1 MTKTI
6 PSEYLLNT
14 PITCLPFEEQIML
27 ILRWAKVGES
37 RTVCLANVHM
47 LMEAYWNSSFARVLE
62 ESDMVTPDG
71 MPLVWMLK
79 RLGIYNQNRVAGLDV
94 FINLCK
100 LAQECHI
107 GVYFVGSQKDILKKV
122 KSRLE
127 VEYPLLQIAGME
139 SLPYVTIEEITK
151 KDVDINLIDRI
162 NRSGAK
168 IAFVCLGCPKQEIW
182 MNQYKNKI
190 NAVMIGVGAVFSMYA
205 GLNPRAPYW
214 IQVMGLE
221 WFYRLSQEPQRLW
234 GRYRKTIPPFL
245 YLAVQQLIIP
255 YKNEFKRINRTLTHG
270 NQLVNISKLDTSP
283 SKIGEIL
290 VRQGFL
296 SQELLN
302 RLLLYQEKK
311 SDLKLG
317 EILVQKD
324 LISVSQLTYYLKNQN
339 IKLGQILVKRKLIRA
354 SKIDKIIALKNN
366 ENQQKRLGELLVEL
380 RLITQDQ
387 LIMALLEQY
396 WRRKGWWLNPQSED
410 YLKLEFE
417 NQNNFHESK
426 FTSGASQFCKNK
438 STKQRE
444 NQNH

>member
-1 MTKTI
+1 MTNTI

-14 PITCLPFEEQIML
+14 PVTCLPFEEQIML
-27 ILRWAKVGES
+27 MLRWAKVGES
-37 RTVCLANVHM
+37 RSVCLANVHM
-47 LMEAYWNSSFARVLE
+47 LMEAYWNSKFARVLE
-62 ESDMVTPDG
+62 NSDMVTPDG

-107 GVYFVGSQKDILKKV
+107 GVYFVGSQKGVLKKIE
-122 KSRLE
+122 SRLE

-139 SLPYVTIEEITK
+139 SLPYITIEKITK
-151 KDVDINLIDRI
+151 DIDINLIDRI

-168 IAFVCLGCPKQEIW
+168 IVFICLGCPKQELW

-214 IQVMGLE
+214 AQVIGLE
-221 WFYRLSQEPQRLW
+221 WLYRLSQEPQRLW
-234 GRYRKTIPPFL
+234 SRYRKTIPPFL
-245 YLAVQQLIIP
+245 YLALQQLIIR
-255 YKNEFKRINRTLTHG
+255 YKNEFKRINRTLIRG
-270 NQLVNISKLDTSP
+270 NQLVDISKLDTSS

-302 RLLLYQEKK
+302 SLLLYQEKN
-311 SDLKLG
+311 SSLKLG

-339 IKLGQILVKRKLIRA
+339 IKLGEILVEHKLIRA
-354 SKIDKIIALKNN
+354 SKIDKIIALKINK
-366 ENQQKRLGELLVEL
+366 NQQKRLGELLVEL
-380 RLITQDQ
+380 GLVNQSKLT
-387 LIMALLEQY
+387 MALLEQY
-396 WRRKGWWLNPQSED
+396 WRRKGWWLSSQPDED
-410 YLKLEFE
+410 YLKLTTKT
-417 NQNNFHESK
+417 NNFHESK
-426 FTSGASQFCKNK
+426 LTFPASSAKI
-438 STKQRE
+438 
-444 NQNH
+444 